1 MKTMTEYQEFVD
13 HEFSSTPGHTR
24 YCPGVPQSEKWSEIE
39 GKLGR
44 DFNAVRGGKGSYY
57 PWMPQMDKAWIVCLT
72 KAGIIEKETAR
83 KIIRAI
89 EETKEKA
96 GNTETILTKL
106 FDGDED
112 LGSVVNY
119 GRTTQEPM
127 SRLQLR
133 DTALGIFDD
142 ILQLLETILDV
153 AGKNTDAIMPGHT
166 HLSQAQPIT
175 LAHYLVSVYDGI
187 ERGLKQLELAYQDT
201 NRNSGG
207 CGACSGIAWPVDRW
221 LLTRLLGFD
230 DLVEPTY
237 DCESAQDHSMSLMF
251 ALTNIV
257 LLISKVSMDM
267 NIWGMEEVGMLH
279 ANPAWC
285 GVSSMMP
292 QKCIPGSQLERART
306 GACDVIGEMMAG
318 LSLTKG
324 EPHADMLP
332 ILRVP
337 RPALKAMA
345 NASYSIGMFTEHL
358 KQISPQKETMLEY
371 VREGYSC
378 STEIV
383 VHMVRE
389 LGYGGRR
396 SHRIVANFVR
406 MARERKLKAYEVTGE
421 LLDEAARFAK
431 EKEPGI
437 STGTLR
443 RLLDPVEFVETHN
456 NVGGTSPEESKRMIS
471 ARKEKLRE
479 HNKRHQE
486 RIAAVKNG
494 LAFLEKEVEN
504 IMEEA

>member
-13 HEFSSTPGHTR
+13 QEYSSTPGHTR
-24 YCPGVPQSEKWSEIE
+24 YCPGVPQSGKWSVIE
-39 GKLGR
+39 KKLGQ
-44 DFNAVRGGKGSYY
+44 DLQNVRGAKGCYY

-72 KAGIIEKETAR
+72 RAGIIEKETAR
-83 KIIRAI
+83 KIIGGI
-89 EETKEKA
+89 EETGEKA
-96 GNTETILTKL
+96 GNTESILTKL
-106 FDGDED
+106 FEGDED
-112 LGSVVNY
+112 LGSIVNY

-133 DTALGIFDD
+133 DTALEIFDD
-142 ILQLLETILDV
+142 ILKLLETILETAD
-153 AGKNTDAIMPGHT
+153 KNTDAIMPGHT

-175 LAHYLVSVYDGI
+175 LAHYLLSIYDGI
-187 ERGLKQLELAYQDT
+187 ERGLKQFELAYQDT

-207 CGACSGIAWPVDRW
+207 CGACSGVAWPVDRW

-257 LLISKVSMDM
+257 LLISKVSIDM

-279 ANPAWC
+279 ADPAWC

-306 GACDVIGEMMAG
+306 GASYVVGEMMAG
-318 LSLTKG
+318 LSLSKG

-337 RPALKAMA
+337 NPALQAMA
-345 NASYSIGMFTEHL
+345 HASYSMGMLTEHL
-358 KQISPQKETMLEY
+358 TQISPQKEIMLEY

-378 STEIV
+378 ATEVV
-383 VHMVRE
+383 VHMVKE

-406 MARERKLKAYEVTGE
+406 MARERRLKAYETTGE

-437 STGTLR
+437 STETLR
-443 RLLDPVEFVETHN
+443 MLLDPVEFVKTHN
-456 NVGGTSPEESKRMIS
+456 NVGGASPEESKRMIA
-471 ARKEKLRE
+471 ARKEKMRE
-479 HNKRHQE
+479 NYKRHE
-486 RIAAVKNG
+486 KRVVAVKNG
-494 LAFLEKEVEN
+494 FELLEKEIKE
-504 IMEEA
+504 IME